1 MKDSFIFE
9 GKKYISSR
17 RASEISDYSS
27 DYIGQL
33 CRAEKLDCR
42 MIGRSWFVTE
52 ESLHL
57 HKAQVL
63 HNEIGRDRI
72 QNLKGGK
79 NPSDSSAGKVYEEQ
93 APDMGGSDSGFDS
106 HSDDAKKIPGMIVPP
121 VTVQIKYETDDR
133 PLMPMFEHPAPI
145 SISRDDS
152 HMAQKEIVPEKDI
165 DVRTDRV
172 VSSYN
177 TSLVVPF
184 FQNARAMSAIFI
196 MVFVFGAVMIF
207 ESGIIRAPDSI
218 GSNDANVIST
228 IRTSF
233 SSLAEFVNDR
243 LFNKTS
249 SPLVVNDSYS
259 DATGLADENWN
270 GIAVVPSTSSSQD
283 DYLLEQ
289 KIRNSFSDEVA
300 IKPDSQGTA
309 GVITPVFQT
318 ATGEDFVYVLVPV
331 KEDKEDNQSYE

>member
-1 MKDSFIFE
+1 
-9 GKKYISSR
+9 
-17 RASEISDYSS
+17 
-27 DYIGQL
+27 
-33 CRAEKLDCR
+33 
-42 MIGRSWFVTE
+42 
-52 ESLHL
+52 
-57 HKAQVL
+57 
-63 HNEIGRDRI
+63 
-72 QNLKGGK
+72 
-79 NPSDSSAGKVYEEQ
+79 
-93 APDMGGSDSGFDS
+93 
-106 HSDDAKKIPGMIVPP
+106 
-121 VTVQIKYETDDR
+121 
-133 PLMPMFEHPAPI
+133 
-145 SISRDDS
+145 
-152 HMAQKEIVPEKDI
+152 
-165 DVRTDRV
+165 
-172 VSSYN
+172 
-177 TSLVVPF
+177 
-184 FQNARAMSAIFI
+184 
-196 MVFVFGAVMIF
+196 MIF